1 MVPGQE
7 DREEGGDTEDE
18 GDGDGEDGGGEE
30 GEQGKVV
37 LSAHSREV
45 HTYLEH
51 IQRWSAR
58 SRRIVVKR
66 LLEQIVTKQSAE
78 QLQIFKNVL
87 QDHGGVT
94 EEERTPAVGEVK
106 SKDVSE
112 IADDDE
118 FEDNVGG
125 EVSDV
130 DNDEVDHFVDNG
142 KFNQK
147 NHLSSKKDKSN
158 EEVRSSWSSS
168 EEALAAC
175 EGAVF
180 NIALNGA
187 TSCHQNASFAEMRP
201 VMDNISYTTDTA
213 GFYYF
218 IFTNE
223 NEITSNF
230 VAASFEMHKTT
241 FDVRS
246 AEDRCLNTTDCALHL
261 SFFSRQHV
269 VIEVSLVWIE
279 PSIISYFRNMSCRYD
294 LPVDPVCEHISYRF
308 LKVRVRAVITRRR
321 A

>member
-1 MVPGQE
+1 MVLRQD
-7 DREEGGDTEDE
+7 DREEGGATEDE
-18 GDGDGEDGGGEE
+18 EDVDGGGEE
-30 GEQGKVV
+30 GEEGKVV

-45 HTYLEH
+45 HSYLEH

-58 SRRIVVKR
+58 SRRIVLKR

-112 IADDDE
+112 IVDDDE

-125 EVSDV
+125 EIGDP

-147 NHLSSKKDKSN
+147 NNLNSKKDKSN

-269 VIEVSLVWIE
+269 VIEV
-279 PSIISYFRNMSCRYD
+279 
-294 LPVDPVCEHISYRF
+294 
-308 LKVRVRAVITRRR
+308 RR
-321 A
+321 

>member
-1 MVPGQE
+1 MVLRQE

-18 GDGDGEDGGGEE
+18 EDEDGGGEE
-30 GEQGKVV
+30 GEEGKVV

-45 HTYLEH
+45 HSYLEH

-58 SRRIVVKR
+58 SRRILVKR

-112 IADDDE
+112 IVDDDE

-125 EVSDV
+125 EISDP

-147 NHLSSKKDKSN
+147 NNLNSKKDKSN

-269 VIEVSLVWIE
+269 VIEVSE
-279 PSIISYFRNMSCRYD
+279 PYFRNISSRYD
-294 LPVDPVCEHISYRF
+294 PPVDPVCEHILYRF
-308 LKVRVRAVITRRR
+308 LKVIVRAVTTRRR

>member
-1 MVPGQE
+1 M
-7 DREEGGDTEDE
+7 
-18 GDGDGEDGGGEE
+18 
-30 GEQGKVV
+30 
-37 LSAHSREV
+37 
-45 HTYLEH
+45 
-51 IQRWSAR
+51 
-58 SRRIVVKR
+58 
-66 LLEQIVTKQSAE
+66 
-78 QLQIFKNVL
+78 
-87 QDHGGVT
+87 
-94 EEERTPAVGEVK
+94 VGEVK

-112 IADDDE
+112 IVDDDE
-118 FEDNVGG
+118 FEDNVGA
-125 EVSDV
+125 EVSDP

-147 NHLSSKKDKSN
+147 NNLNSKKDKSN

-269 VIEVSLVWIE
+269 VIEVSE
-279 PSIISYFRNMSCRYD
+279 PSINAYFRNISRRYD
-294 LPVDPVCEHISYRF
+294 LRLIPYVCEHNSYRF
-308 LKVRVRAVITRRR
+308 LKVRVRAVTTRRR